1 MRYYSD
7 KLNELFDNEENLTKA
22 EHDFDVKER
31 QKEQE
36 RKAKSEARAAR
47 AKEIDEARS
56 AMVEA
61 RKAYVKLVNN
71 FAKDFGS
78 YHSTITNIELPDFLY
93 FL

>member
-7 KLNELFDNEENLTKA
+7 KLNELFDNEEKLTKA
-22 EHDFDVKER
+22 ERDFDEKER

-36 RKAKSEARAAR
+36 RKARSEARAAR
-47 AKEIDEARS
+47 AKEIDDARS
-56 AMVEA
+56 AMIEA